1 MPPCDGKELID
12 GSRQTTRTTDGAW
25 PVLGETFSA
34 VAAVGAVPG
43 SVLSAVPFVGTAG
56 LRLVEGTVGCPRRF
70 CPAGC
75 QAS

>member
-12 GSRQTTRTTDGAW
+12 GSRQTTRTTDGVW
-25 PVLGETFSA
+25 PVWGETSSA

-43 SVLSAVPFVGTAG
+43 SVLSAVPFVGTG

-70 CPAGC
+70 CPAGR